1 MPVRSGRS
9 VTPLTPTSRS
19 SDATGSAASSPN
31 TLRSHEVTHFR
42 APTRCRTGSEHHTVA
57 AVVSTRLAVWPT
69 ELGSHNKPEVR
80 NEMIDPCFEQTEVL
94 APGHIADGIAYP
106 PPP

>member
-1 MPVRSGRS
+1 M
-9 VTPLTPTSRS
+9 T
-19 SDATGSAASSPN
+19 
-31 TLRSHEVTHFR
+31 
-42 APTRCRTGSEHHTVA
+42 

-106 PPP
+106 PPRHTAIGEPWIMPTEQL